1 MEFRISDSFTS
12 SLAKLTGDEQKAAK
26 TTAFDLQMN
35 PENPSHSFHKLDRA
49 QDKNFWSVR
58 VNRDI
63 RIIVHR
69 SKASLLLCYVDH
81 HDDAYKWAEKRKLET
96 HPKTGA
102 AQLVEIRERVEE
114 IRVPYYVNVEVA
126 PQETQETKPLLF
138 DGYDDDQLLE
148 YGVPPEWLADVK
160 ASNEDS
166 ILELS
171 DHLPAEAAEAL
182 IEIAVG
188 GTPRAPVVTP
198 PESNPFE
205 HPDAQRRF
213 RTMVDTEELERAL
226 DAPWEK
232 WTVFLHPDQQE
243 LVEKDFNGPAR
254 VTGSAGTGKTI
265 VALHRAVH
273 LARQNEDSRVLLTTF
288 SDALANALKEKL
300 KHLIGNTPRLAER
313 LEIHSMDSIAVRL
326 HKFNVSNKKL
336 LNREKLF
343 ELISKHSQGIEGL
356 RYSVAFIFE
365 EWLQVV
371 DAWQINTWDEYKDVQ
386 RLGRKTRLAET
397 QRQVLWEIFEKV
409 NTELVETNSVS
420 MAGIYLDLTQSL
432 EEKQNSPFD
441 FVVVDEAQDI
451 SIPQLRFLAAL
462 CSKKPNALFFAGDL
476 GQRIF
481 QQAFSWKSLGVDI
494 RGRSKTL
501 RVNYRTSHQI
511 RMQADR
517 LLGPSVAD
525 VDGYEDDR
533 ATTVSVFNGPEPTI
547 CNFDTHEEEIE
558 FVADWLEK
566 LIDDGYEAHE
576 IGLIVRSDKEIPRAV
591 SAIEK
596 AEITYKQLDSYIQL
610 AHGYASICTMHLA
623 KGLEFRAVV
632 VTACDDEIIPSQERI
647 EAVADNADLEEV
659 YDTERHLLYVA
670 CTRARDRLLVTS
682 GELPSEFLEDMDS
695 AEVYS

>member
-12 SLAKLTGDEQKAAK
+12 SLAKLTGDEQKAVK

-35 PENPSHSFHKLDRA
+35 PDAPGNSFHKLDRA

-58 VNRDI
+58 VNLDI

-69 SKASLLLCYVDH
+69 SKSSLLLCYVAH

-96 HPKTGA
+96 HPATGA

-114 IRVPYYVNVEVA
+114 IRVPYYVNVEVTA
-126 PQETQETKPLLF
+126 PPKPLLF
-138 DGYDDDQLLE
+138 AKFQDEELLR

-160 ASNEDS
+160 NSNEDS
-166 ILELS
+166 ILELAN
-171 DHLPAEAAEAL
+171 HLPAEAAEAVL
-182 IEIAVG
+182 EIAVG
-188 GTPRAPVVTP
+188 GTPRLPVVIP
-198 PESNPFE
+198 QPVNPFD

-213 RTMVDTEELERAL
+213 RIMSDVEALERAL
-226 DAPWEK
+226 DSPWEK

-254 VTGSAGTGKTI
+254 VSGSAGTGKTI
-265 VALHRAVH
+265 VALHRAAH
-273 LARQNEDSRVLLTTF
+273 LARKNPESRVLLTTF
-288 SDALANALKEKL
+288 TDALANALKEKL

-313 LEIHSMDSIAVRL
+313 LEIYSMDAVAARL
-326 HKFNVSNKKL
+326 HRFNVEKKTL
-336 LNREKLF
+336 LERGDLFKLV
-343 ELISKHSQGIEGL
+343 SKFAEQVDGLKYSKAFVFDEWSQ
-356 RYSVAFIFE
+356 A
-365 EWLQVV
+365 V
-371 DAWQINTWDEYKDVQ
+371 DAWQITTWEEYRDVR
-386 RLGRKTRLAET
+386 RLGRKTKLTES
-397 QRQVLWEIFEKV
+397 QRQTLWAIFENV
-409 NTELVETNSVS
+409 NAELKRMNAVS
-420 MAGIYLDLTQSL
+420 MAGIYLDLTNSL
-432 EEKQNSPFD
+432 STKNNSPYD

-462 CSKKPNALFFAGDL
+462 GGDKTNALFFAGDL

-481 QQAFSWKSLGVDI
+481 QQAFSWKSLGVEV

-533 ATTVSVFNGPEPTI
+533 TSTISVFNGPLPLI
-547 CNFDTHEEEIE
+547 KNFDTQEKEIS
-558 FVADWLEK
+558 FVSEWIGNL
-566 LIDDGYEAHE
+566 LIEGYEPHE
-576 IGLIVRSDKEIPRAV
+576 IGVIVRSENELDRATAAV
-591 SAIEK
+591 ENVAMP
-596 AEITYKQLDSYIQL
+596 YKILDSYIQL
-610 AHGYASICTMHLA
+610 VHGSAAICTMHLA

-632 VTACDDEIIPSQERI
+632 VMACDDEIIPSQERI
-647 EAVADNADLEEV
+647 ESVADNADLEEV

-670 CTRARDRLLVTS
+670 CTRARDRLLITS
-682 GELPSEFLEDMDS
+682 GELPSEFLEDMS
-695 AEVYS
+695 SQ

>member
-1 MEFRISDSFTS
+1 MEFRISDSFTT
-12 SLAKLTGDEQKAAK
+12 SLAKLTGDEQKLVK

-35 PENPSHSFHKLDRA
+35 PDNPGHSFHKLDRA

-58 VNRDI
+58 VSRDI
-63 RIIVHR
+63 RIIVHC
-69 SKASLLLCYVDH
+69 SKSSLLLCYVDH
-81 HDDAYKWAEKRKLET
+81 HDDAYKWAEKRKLEA

-102 AQLVEIRERVEE
+102 AQIIEIRERVEE
-114 IRVPYYVNVEVA
+114 IRVPHYVDVETA
-126 PQETQETKPLLF
+126 PPPKPLLF
-138 DGYDDDQLLE
+138 EKYQEDELLA
-148 YGVPPEWLADVK
+148 YGVPTEWLSDVK
-160 ASNEDS
+160 RANEDS
-166 ILELS
+166 ILELA

-188 GTPRAPVVTP
+188 GNPKPPAPISPHVD
-198 PESNPFE
+198 PFE

-213 RTMVDTEELERAL
+213 RVMSDVDALERAL
-226 DAPWEK
+226 ESPWEK

-254 VTGSAGTGKTI
+254 VSGSAGTGKTI

-313 LEIHSMDSIAVRL
+313 LEIHSMDAIALRL
-326 HKFNVSNKKL
+326 HRFNADKKKL
-336 LNREKLF
+336 LNKD
-343 ELISKHSQGIEGL
+343 ELYNLTVKFAKDVEGL
-356 RYSVAFIFE
+356 RYSMAFIFD

-371 DAWQINTWDEYKDVQ
+371 DSWQISTWQDYRDVR
-386 RLGRKTRLAET
+386 RLGRKTRLSEG
-397 QRQVLWEIFEKV
+397 QREILWKIFERV
-409 NTELVETNSVS
+409 NAELKNCNAVS
-420 MAGIYLDLTQSL
+420 MAGIYLDLTNSL
-432 EEKQNSPFD
+432 TAKQNSPFD

-462 CSKKPNALFFAGDL
+462 GGDRPNALFFAGDL

-481 QQAFSWKSLGVDI
+481 QQAFSWKTLGVDI

-517 LLGPSVAD
+517 LLGPSIAD
-525 VDGYEDDR
+525 VDGYEDDC
-533 ATTVSVFNGPEPTI
+533 TGTVSIFNGPQPTI
-547 CNFDTHEEEIE
+547 QTFNSPDKEID
-558 FVADWLEK
+558 FVSKWLGR
-566 LIDDGYEAHE
+566 LIDEGYEPHE
-576 IGLIVRSDKEIPRAV
+576 IGVIVRSDNELDRAKN
-591 SAIEK
+591 AIEK
-596 AEITYKQLDSYIQL
+596 SEIPYKFLDSYVQL
-610 AHGYASICTMHLA
+610 SHGNAAVCTMHLA

-632 VTACDDEIIPSQERI
+632 VMACDDEVIPSQERI
-647 EAVADNADLEEV
+647 EGVADNADLQEV

-682 GELPSEFLEDMDS
+682 GEVSSEFLEDLM
-695 AEVYS
+695 

>member
-1 MEFRISDSFTS
+1 MEFRISDSFTN
-12 SLAKLTGDEQKAAK
+12 SLAKLTSDEQKAVK

-35 PENPSHSFHKLDRA
+35 PENPGHSFHKLDRA

-69 SKASLLLCYVDH
+69 SKTSLLLCYVDH
-81 HDDAYKWAEKRKLET
+81 HDDAYKWAKKRKLET

-114 IRVPYYVNVEVA
+114 IRVPYYVNLEA
-126 PQETQETKPLLF
+126 TPPPKPLLF
-138 DGYDDDQLLE
+138 DGFDDDQLLE
-148 YGVPPEWLADVK
+148 YGVPSEWLADVK
-160 ASNEDS
+160 ASDEDS

-188 GTPRAPVVTP
+188 GTPRAPVVIS

-254 VTGSAGTGKTI
+254 VSGSAGTGKTI

-273 LARQNEDSRVLLTTF
+273 VARENSEARVLLTTF
-288 SDALANALKEKL
+288 SDTLANALKEKL
-300 KHLIGNTPRLAER
+300 KHLIGSTPRLAER
-313 LEIHSMDSIAVRL
+313 LEIHSMDAIAVRL
-326 HKFNVSNKKL
+326 HKFNATNKQL
-336 LNREKLF
+336 LNRDKLF
-343 ELISKHSQGIEGL
+343 ELVCKHSQGIEGL
-356 RYSVAFIFE
+356 RYSAAFIFE

-371 DAWQINTWDEYKDVQ
+371 DAWQINTWDEYKNVQ

-397 QRQVLWEIFEKV
+397 QRQVLWGIFEKV

-420 MAGIYLDLTQSL
+420 MAGIYLDLTHSL
-432 EEKQNSPFD
+432 EEKRNSPFD

-462 CSKKPNALFFAGDL
+462 GGNKPNALFFAGDL

-511 RMQADR
+511 RIQSDR

-533 ATTVSVFNGPEPTI
+533 SETVSVFNGPQPQI
-547 CNFDTHEEEIE
+547 QNFDSSDEEIS
-558 FVADWLEK
+558 FVADWVNSLVDE
-566 LIDDGYEAHE
+566 GYEPHE
-576 IGLIVRSDKEIPRAV
+576 IGIIVRSEKEVDRAIAV
-591 SAIEK
+591 VEK
-596 AEITYKQLDSYIQL
+596 INLPYKLLDSYIQL
-610 AHGYASICTMHLA
+610 AHGYSAICTMHLA

-632 VTACDDEIIPSQERI
+632 VMACDDEIIPSQERI
-647 EAVADNADLEEV
+647 ESVADNSDLEEV
-659 YDTERHLLYVA
+659 YETERHLLYVA

-682 GELPSEFLEDMDS
+682 GDMTSEFLEDMDS
-695 AEVYS
+695 AGVVANTT